1 MSDEQAFAALS
12 RRACPPVGEALFA
25 VAASWRPVNWAELDA
40 KLDHLA
46 RPLFAAGPGGRERAG
61 ALAELLVANFR
72 PDGKAVERLWLDEV
86 LASRRGHPLLLA
98 AVATELGRRSGW
110 QIMVCSSPEGWYA
123 GLLDDGVLWLVDP
136 PARRAARARPRPCA
150 ATAPTRSRSSCS
162 PASPSASPARA
173 TKALRPRACATGL
186 DVLRA
191 LGTSAQP
198 VVAARM
204 TRVSMSVPSSRRRI
218 EMCSSLPCMSASS
231 SREIGYG

>member
-136 PARRAARARPRPCA
+136 IGEESGSRAPKTVRRHCAHEVAFVVLTGLAARFAGSSDEALARR
-150 ATAPTRSRSSCS
+150 
-162 PASPSASPARA
+162 
-173 TKALRPRACATGL
+173 LRDRL
-186 DVLRA
+186 DVFA
-191 LGTSAQP
+191 P
-198 VVAARM
+198 
-204 TRVSMSVPSSRRRI
+204 
-218 EMCSSLPCMSASS
+218 
-231 SREIGYG
+231 

>member
-136 PARRAARARPRPCA
+136 IGEESGSRAPKTVRR
-150 ATAPTRSRSSCS
+150 
-162 PASPSASPARA
+162 
-173 TKALRPRACATGL
+173 ALRPRGRVRRAHRPRRALRGSSDEARARRLRDRL
-186 DVLRA
+186 DVF
-191 LGTSAQP
+191 
-198 VVAARM
+198 
-204 TRVSMSVPSSRRRI
+204 SS
-218 EMCSSLPCMSASS
+218 
-231 SREIGYG
+231 

>member
-1 MSDEQAFAALS
+1 MSDEHAFAALS

-25 VAASWRPVNWAELDA
+25 VAASWRPVTWTELDA

-61 ALAELLVANFR
+61 ALSALLAAKFR

-123 GLLDDGVLWLVDP
+123 GLVDEGVLWLVDP
-136 PARRAARARPRPCA
+136 TGEASDARAPKTVRRHCAHEVAFVVLTGLAERFAGSSDEVRARR
-150 ATAPTRSRSSCS
+150 
-162 PASPSASPARA
+162 
-173 TKALRPRACATGL
+173 LRDRL
-186 DVLRA
+186 DVF
-191 LGTSAQP
+191 SP
-198 VVAARM
+198 
-204 TRVSMSVPSSRRRI
+204 
-218 EMCSSLPCMSASS
+218 
-231 SREIGYG
+231 